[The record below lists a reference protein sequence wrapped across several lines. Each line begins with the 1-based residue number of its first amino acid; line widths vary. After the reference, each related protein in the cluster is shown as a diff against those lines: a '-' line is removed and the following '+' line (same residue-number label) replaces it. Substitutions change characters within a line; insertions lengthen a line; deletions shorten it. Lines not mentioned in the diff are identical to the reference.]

1 MPNNKGLTNLTKLG
15 LGMGSMAA
23 WAMPSANE
31 LARRRQAS
39 AAAAATRQANAAR
52 RQANAR
58 RRLNEMRQASARQSE
73 RLARQRSVNINTLI
87 NRANAALSNAAKAG
101 PNKNARVIN
110 YHRARNAVLNR
121 LGAPSKSEKV
131 KDILKQINSN
141 KNRIVNG
148 VNWQNKKQRWWTWK
162 QMVAYELG
170 GGSNFSAPVPL
181 SQFAPPKRVRG
192 WKPMPVTMNVA
203 NTAEMARL
211 LARAGL

>member
-31 LARRRQAS
+31 RARRRQTS

-87 NRANAALSNAAKAG
+87 NRANAALSNAAKEG

-131 KDILKQINSN
+131 KDILKQINAN
-141 KNRIVNG
+141 KNRIVNE
-148 VNWQNKKQRWWTWK
+148 VNWQNKKMSLLNK
-162 QMVAYELG
+162 MLLEV
-170 GGSNFSAPVPL
+170 NPL
-181 SQFAPPKRVRG
+181 VHHQAVKLHQSGLILTQFQ
-192 WKPMPVTMNVA
+192 
-203 NTAEMARL
+203 EDL
-211 LARAGL
+211 QIC

>member
-31 LARRRQAS
+31 RARR
-39 AAAAATRQANAAR
+39 RQANAAR
-52 RQANAR
+52 RQANAAAAAARQANAR
-58 RRLNEMRQASARQSE
+58 RRLNEMRQSTARQSA
-73 RLARQRSVNINTLI
+73 RLARQRSVNINTLV

-101 PNKNARVIN
+101 PNKNSRVRN
-110 YHRARNAVLNR
+110 YHKARNAVLNR
-121 LGAPSKSEKV
+121 LAAPSKSEKV
-131 KDILKQINSN
+131 KEILKQISAN

-148 VNWQNKKQRWWTWK
+148 INWQNNKQRWWTWR
-162 QMVAYELG
+162 QLVAYELG
-170 GGSNFSAPVPL
+170 GGSNVGAPVPL

-192 WKPMPVTMNVA
+192 WKPMPATMNVA

>member
-131 KDILKQINSN
+131 KDILKQINAN
-141 KNRIVNG
+141 KNRIVNE
-148 VNWQNKKQRWWTWK
+148 VNWQNKKQRWWTWR

-170 GGSNFSAPVPL
+170 GGSNVGAPVPL

-211 LARAGL
+211 LAKAGL

>member
-31 LARRRQAS
+31 RARR
-39 AAAAATRQANAAR
+39 RQANAAR
-52 RQANAR
+52 RQANAAATRRQTNAR

-87 NRANAALSNAAKAG
+87 NRANAALSNAEREGA
-101 PNKNARVIN
+101 NKNVTIKI
-110 YHRARNAVLNR
+110 YHKARNAVINR

-131 KDILKQINSN
+131 KDILKKINAN
-141 KNRIVNG
+141 KNRIVNE
-148 VNWQNKKQRWWTWK
+148 VNWQNKNQRWWTWK

-170 GGSNFSAPVPL
+170 GGSNVGAPVPL

-211 LARAGL
+211 LAKAGL